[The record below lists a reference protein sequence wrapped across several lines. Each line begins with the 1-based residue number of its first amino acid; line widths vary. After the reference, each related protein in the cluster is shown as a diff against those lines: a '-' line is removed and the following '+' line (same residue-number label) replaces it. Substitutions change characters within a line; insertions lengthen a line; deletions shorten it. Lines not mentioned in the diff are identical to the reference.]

1 MKRLATV
8 ILVALLLGACARP
21 APPAQRE
28 GEIIYLNSNEIRT
41 QMHKM
46 AAMIFNLDLLVLDPP
61 AISPDEQQRAVVEQL
76 GEIEKVAINLGA
88 GPKRTNH
95 YLIDSGIDRLV
106 EEINRAREAARAEP
120 SDFEPSLD
128 VIRQCKRCHLM
139 R

>member
-1 MKRLATV
+1 MRLILLVTAT
-8 ILVALLLGACARP
+8 ALLLAACAQP
-21 APPAQRE
+21 TPPAERE
-28 GEIIYLNSNEIRT
+28 GEIIYLNRNEIRT

-76 GEIEKVAINLGA
+76 GEIEKVAMNLGA

-106 EEINRAREAARAEP
+106 EEINRAREAAQAEP
-120 SDFEPSLD
+120 SDFTPSLD